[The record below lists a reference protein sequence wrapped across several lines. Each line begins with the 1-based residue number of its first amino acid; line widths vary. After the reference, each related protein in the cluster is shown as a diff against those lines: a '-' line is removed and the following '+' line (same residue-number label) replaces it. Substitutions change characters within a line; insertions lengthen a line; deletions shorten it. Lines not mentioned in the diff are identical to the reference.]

1 MARTLAK
8 NLGRAGHAVEH
19 APHGEA
25 ALARLGEASFDVVLT
40 DLKMP
45 VMDGMALLRAMH
57 ERRLPPAVVVLTGYG
72 TIESAVE
79 AMKLGAAD
87 YLIKDA
93 RPQEI
98 LLSTGRVLR
107 LDALK
112 RENVRRRGEIGRLHG
127 FGELIGEGA
136 PMKGI
141 YRVIN
146 TVAGNKSTVLVS
158 GESGTGKE
166 LVART
171 IHERGPLAAHPFVAI
186 NCAGLSETL
195 LDSQLFGH
203 RRGAFTGAVH
213 DHDGVFRAAE
223 GGTLF
228 LDEVAEIPLSLQA
241 KFLRAVEQ
249 REVTPLGASLPVP
262 VDVRL
267 IAATNRDL
275 EGEVR
280 AGRFRQDLYYRL
292 NVVHLA
298 LPPLRAR
305 PEDIPLL
312 AEHFL
317 RRFSREYQV
326 AAKRLA
332 AEVMERLRT
341 YAWPGNVRELQ
352 NTIERAFALAAAE
365 TITLDDLPAAV
376 RGLPSPDAP
385 ALDLS
390 DVPTLEEAERRHAGA
405 VHLVL
410 ARESNQLRQQVDPP
424 AHAVGAEVGDELVEV
439 VVRLVGVAVA
449 EAALEVARHDAAVAE
464 GRQLHHGEIE
474 VASVEGDERPPE
486 ALDPLPELAHDA
498 RLAVAVG
505 AEDLH
510 AGQHA
515 LVVHVADDDRH
526 RQVEGEREEVRAGAA
541 ARQEVGAGPL
551 VGLLLAD
558 LLVAV
563 QDRLDQRLVDARL
576 DVEDREAHGGLL

>member
-8 NLGRAGHAVEH
+8 NLERAGHAVEH
-19 APHGEA
+19 APHVEA

-57 ERRLPPAVVVLTGYG
+57 ERRLAPAVVVLTGYG

-98 LLSTGRVLR
+98 LLTIERVLR
-107 LDALK
+107 LDALR
-112 RENVRRRGEIGRLHG
+112 RENAQLRRVVRKLHG
-127 FGELIGEGA
+127 FGELIGESA
-136 PMKGI
+136 SMREV
-141 YRVIN
+141 YRVIGA
-146 TVAGNKSTVLVS
+146 VSQNKSTVLVS

-171 IHERGPLAAHPFVAI
+171 IHDRGPLATRPFIAI

-203 RRGAFTGAVH
+203 RRGAFTGAVN

-228 LDEVAEIPLSLQA
+228 LDEVAEVPLPLQA

-249 REVTPLGASLPVP
+249 REVTPLGSSLPVP
-262 VDVRL
+262 VDVR
-267 IAATNRDL
+267 IVAATNRGL

-280 AGRFRQDLYYRL
+280 AGRFRTDLYYRL
-292 NVVHLA
+292 NVVHLT

-352 NTIERAFALAAAE
+352 NTIERAFALAAA
-365 TITLDDLPAAV
+365 
-376 RGLPSPDAP
+376 
-385 ALDLS
+385 
-390 DVPTLEEAERRHAGA
+390 RRS
-405 VHLVL
+405 
-410 ARESNQLRQQVDPP
+410 RSTT
-424 AHAVGAEVGDELVEV
+424 
-439 VVRLVGVAVA
+439 
-449 EAALEVARHDAAVAE
+449 
-464 GRQLHHGEIE
+464 
-474 VASVEGDERPPE
+474 
-486 ALDPLPELAHDA
+486 
-498 RLAVAVG
+498 
-505 AEDLH
+505 
-510 AGQHA
+510 
-515 LVVHVADDDRH
+515 
-526 RQVEGEREEVRAGAA
+526 
-541 ARQEVGAGPL
+541 
-551 VGLLLAD
+551 
-558 LLVAV
+558 
-563 QDRLDQRLVDARL
+563 
-576 DVEDREAHGGLL
+576 